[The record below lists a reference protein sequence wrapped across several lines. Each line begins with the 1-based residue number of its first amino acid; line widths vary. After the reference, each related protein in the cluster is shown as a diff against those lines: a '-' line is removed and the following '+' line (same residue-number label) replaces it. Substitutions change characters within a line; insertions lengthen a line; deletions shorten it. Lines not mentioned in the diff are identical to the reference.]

1 MGNRLNWSLLV
12 LMGVSL
18 TFAAAAPSPPQ
29 PEPSITTQRGALQ
42 ASSGQDDW
50 DVETKKILQT
60 ANSWRTGDPIPPAL
74 RRFRQYGSDIPTT
87 MDSDALMAQVQNL
100 PLLAT
105 IVLDPGS
112 DNQCR
117 EDAFAQGME
126 VGGPNQFFSL
136 LRPLLA
142 APAAKDFEPWVNEVR
157 DRISRPH
164 AVVNALFIEDRD
176 MPRRKALMVIERITA
191 DLRGGM
197 DWSQAY
203 KQYSEEFSYP
213 ADAKTGDRTKIG
225 LLGPLVIFPDP
236 ELGKG
241 YMATITS
248 RESKTEY
255 VQWQG
260 PPSPRHLWG
269 LSYFDAAH
277 LPILLKANAGD
288 VISLR
293 SKLYHEY
300 VLYQVKEIYKGELAK
315 RPQ

>member
-1 MGNRLNWSLLV
+1 MGNRSGWSLLA
-12 LMGVSL
+12 LMVVPL
-18 TFAAAAPSPPQ
+18 TFAAGARRPSQ
-29 PEPSITTQRGALQ
+29 SGRSITTQSGAVQ
-42 ASSGQDDW
+42 ASNGQDDW
-50 DVETKKILQT
+50 DVETKKILLT
-60 ANSWRTGDPIPPAL
+60 ANSWRTGDPIPSAL

-100 PLLAT
+100 FLLAT

-117 EDAFAQGME
+117 EDAFAQGMQ
-126 VGGPNQFFSL
+126 VGGPNQFFEL
-136 LRPLLA
+136 LRPQLS
-142 APAAKDFEPWVNEVR
+142 APTAKDLEPWVNEVR
-157 DRISRPH
+157 DRISRPT
-164 AVVNALFIEDRD
+164 AVVNALFIQDRD
-176 MPRRKALMVIERITA
+176 MPRQKALSVIERITA

-197 DWSQAY
+197 VWSRAY

-213 ADAKTGDRTKIG
+213 ADPKTGYRTKIG

-241 YMATITS
+241 YMATITPQK
-248 RESKTEY
+248 SKTEY

-260 PPSPRHLWG
+260 PSPPRHLWG

-277 LPILLKANAGD
+277 LPILLEANAGD

-293 SKLYHEY
+293 SELYREY
-300 VLYQVKEIYKGELAK
+300 VLYQVKEIYKGDTAK

>member
-1 MGNRLNWSLLV
+1 MGNRLKWSLLV
-12 LMGVSL
+12 LMVVPL
-18 TFAAAAPSPPQ
+18 TFAASARLPPQ
-29 PEPSITTQRGALQ
+29 SERSITSQSGAVQ
-42 ASSGQDDW
+42 ASNGQDDW
-50 DVETKKILQT
+50 DGETKKILQT
-60 ANSWRTGDPIPPAL
+60 ANSWRIGDPIPPAL

-100 PLLAT
+100 SLLAT

-112 DNQCR
+112 DSQCR
-117 EDAFAQGME
+117 DDAFAQGME
-126 VGGPNQFFSL
+126 VGGPNQFFEL
-136 LRPLLA
+136 LRPQLS
-142 APAAKDFEPWVNEVR
+142 APAAKDLEPWVNEVR

-176 MPRRKALMVIERITA
+176 MPRRKALTVIERITA

-197 DWSQAY
+197 DWSRAY

-213 ADAKTGDRTKIG
+213 ADPKTGDRTKIG

-248 RESKTEY
+248 RKSKTEY

-260 PPSPRHLWG
+260 PPSPRHLCR
-269 LSYFDAAH
+269 LAYFDAAH

-293 SKLYHEY
+293 SKLYREY
-300 VLYQVKEIYKGELAK
+300 VLYQVKEIYKGDMTK